1 MFPASEW
8 SDAFDPREEP
18 MLLAESY
25 EGRIWTRIE
34 QTGASK
40 YVVRASTV
48 YLDGTWRDTVRE
60 QFTTYEQA
68 AVRYSQLLAR

>member
-1 MFPASEW
+1 MRHTQPKGETM
-8 SDAFDPREEP
+8 

-34 QTGASK
+34 QTGSSK
-40 YVVRASTV
+40 YVVRASTF
-48 YLDGTWRDTVRE
+48 YLDGTWQDTVNE
-60 QFTTYEQA
+60 QFSTYEKA

>member
-1 MFPASEW
+1 M
-8 SDAFDPREEP
+8 

-25 EGRIWTRIE
+25 EGRTWTRIE
-34 QTGASK
+34 QTAASK
-40 YVVRASTV
+40 YTVRVATI

-60 QFTTYEQA
+60 QFPTYEQA